1 MTVVGALV
9 FGLVVGFIT
18 YRTLVRTTDQAAITD
33 LAAVVSAI
41 GGGAVTAVYDP
52 TGTPFAWYA
61 VGLALG
67 MLLFFLAY
75 WKMNGKAALAKVM
88 NGETTELGT
97 LAAADRANQNAHG
110 PQA

>member
-18 YRTLVRTTDQAAITD
+18 YRTLVRTTDKAAITD
-33 LAAVVSAI
+33 LAAVVGVI
-41 GGGAVTAVYDP
+41 GGGAVTSLYDP
-52 TGTPFAWYA
+52 QGDTFAWYA

-67 MLLFFLAY
+67 MAVFFLAY
-75 WKMNGKAALAKVM
+75 WKMNGKQALAKVM
-88 NGETTELGT
+88 AGDTMVLGAQPSSSRDT
-97 LAAADRANQNAHG
+97 G